1 MFQVRKIQIW
11 KMEDNKNKEFL
22 IGISVDV
29 VFKLKL
35 TDI

>member
-11 KMEDNKNKEFL
+11 KMEENINKEFL
-22 IGISVDV
+22 VGISVDV